1 MRLMIRI
8 NKYLASL
15 GVAARRKVDEM
26 IVAGRVKVN
35 GKIVAL
41 GTKIDPGRDEI
52 LVDGKRINISQKL
65 VYIAFN
71 KPKGVT
77 STVSDSHAQKTF
89 MDLVRVEQRV
99 FPVGRLDINSQGLM
113 LLTNDGE
120 LANRLIHPRYHV
132 AKKYEVLIG
141 GKVREKTLEKLRS
154 GVFLDGEKTKPVEV
168 EVSARGGSAFGGKVQ
183 GGKNTLVEMTLYEGR
198 KRQIRRMCASLHLFV
213 LYLKRVAIGPL
224 VLGDLKEGEWRNL
237 ASEEVIVLKKAVG
250 DI

>member
-41 GTKIDPGRDEI
+41 GTKIDPTQDEI
-52 LVDGKRINISQKL
+52 LVDGKRIKTAQKL
-65 VYIAFN
+65 IYIAFN

-77 STVSDSHAQKTF
+77 STVSDSNAQKTV

-99 FPVGRLDINSQGLM
+99 FPVGRLDVNSQGLM

-132 AKKYEVLIG
+132 AKKYEGLIG

-154 GVFLDGEKTKPVEV
+154 GVFLDGEKTKPV
-168 EVSARGGSAFGGKVQ
+168 
-183 GGKNTLVEMTLYEGR
+183 
-198 KRQIRRMCASLHLFV
+198 
-213 LYLKRVAIGPL
+213 
-224 VLGDLKEGEWRNL
+224 
-237 ASEEVIVLKKAVG
+237 
-250 DI
+250 